1 MKKTKIY
8 VVKASGVTEP
18 FSEKKVLRSIRRAG
32 ISKPM
37 RTMVLAHVKKRIY
50 DRISTR
56 EIYRHILEFLNSSPQ
71 TYSSSRYRLRQAIME
86 LGPTGFPFEKY
97 IGELLKHYGYSVEI
111 GVIVSGSCV
120 DHEVDVVAEKDDQH
134 FMIEC
139 KFHNQSGIRSDL
151 KVALYIKARFDDVA
165 SAWQKKPGH
174 EKKFHQAWLVT
185 NTKLTSEAIKY
196 GECVGMNLVGWSYP
210 KKGCLQDLIEDTG
223 LHPITCLTTLN
234 TKQKQMLLKQGVVL
248 CKQLVD
254 SNKSFLRLSQISNSQ
269 MQNVLAEIHVVC
281 QP

>member
-1 MKKTKIY
+1 MKNKKTIT
-8 VVKASGVTEP
+8 VVKASGAIEP
-18 FSEKKVLRSIRRAG
+18 FSEKKVLGSIRRAG

-37 RTMVLAHVKKRIY
+37 QAMVLAHVKKRVY
-50 DRISTR
+50 DRISTK

-71 TYSSSRYRLRQAIME
+71 TYSSGRYRLRQAIME

-97 IGELLKHYGYSVEI
+97 IGEILKHYGYSVET

-139 KFHNQSGIRSDL
+139 KYHNQPGVHSDV
-151 KVALYIKARFDDVA
+151 KVALYIKARFDDIAV
-165 SAWQKKPGH
+165 AWQKKPGH

-185 NTKLTSEAIKY
+185 NTKLTFEAIKY
-196 GECVGMNLVGWSYP
+196 GECAGMKLVGWSYP

-223 LHPITCLTTLN
+223 LHPITCLTTL
-234 TKQKQMLLKQGVVL
+234 THQQKNLLLKQNVIL
-248 CKQLVD
+248 CKQLMTDQSAMKAAGV
-254 SNKSFLRLSQISNSQ
+254 SQRQ
-269 MQNVLAEIHVVC
+269 MQEILKEIGVICHK
-281 QP
+281 